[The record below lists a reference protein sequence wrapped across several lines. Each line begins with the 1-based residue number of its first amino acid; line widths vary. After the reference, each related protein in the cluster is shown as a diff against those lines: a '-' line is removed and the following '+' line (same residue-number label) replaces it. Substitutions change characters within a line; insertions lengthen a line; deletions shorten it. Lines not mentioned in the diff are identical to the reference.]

1 VLFTAAAAHAA
12 EKLPN
17 CFKDSFE
24 GHCVTAD
31 VNGQKTVRV
40 TKKTKK
46 LLKEFDALGSRPFGN
61 CSAHYEVPSPI
72 RGGLELRFAWLPEAV
87 AHFGP
92 GAEALV
98 HVYPLEGQ
106 SLDTRPEL
114 STAPS
119 VKAGGSSVV
128 AGRRHRQQP
137 TASREIR
144 AHGPGFRIEAW
155 LGLSRVRRPGRRVTQ
170 SSSSRGWLLR

>member
-1 VLFTAAAAHAA
+1 MKIATLATLVLFTAAAAQAA
-12 EKLPN
+12 EKLPS
-17 CFKDSFE
+17 CFKDSYE

-31 VNGQKTVRV
+31 VNGQKTVRM

-114 STAPS
+114 STAQS

-128 AGRRHRQQP
+128 TQADVIDSDRLPPGKYVL
-137 TASREIR
+137 TARVSGSR
-144 AHGPGFRIEAW
+144 
-155 LGLSRVRRPGRRVTQ
+155 
-170 SSSSRGWLLR
+170 RGWDCHGFVVQVAE

>member
-1 VLFTAAAAHAA
+1 MRIATLATLVLFTAAAAHAA

-17 CFKDSFE
+17 CFKDSYE
-24 GHCVTAD
+24 GHCVTAE
-31 VNGQKTVRV
+31 VNGQKTVRM

-72 RGGLELRFAWLPEAV
+72 RGGLDLRFAWLPEAV
-87 AHFGP
+87 AHFGA

-114 STAPS
+114 STAQS
-119 VKAGGSSVV
+119 VRAGGSSVV
-128 AGRRHRQQP
+128 TQADVIDSNRLPPGKYVL
-137 TASREIR
+137 TARVSGSRLGWDC
-144 AHGPGFRIEAW
+144 HGFVVQVAE
-155 LGLSRVRRPGRRVTQ
+155 
-170 SSSSRGWLLR
+170 